1 MQTCVVAVT
10 RNGLGDMYLFDSF
23 ESADRHPI
31 IQYGDVICRGPQHVL
46 TQYNRLEIPDLLRRL
61 GDEMFR
67 SEVLMKLNDPAGPDE
82 MLSRYAPR
90 IWEYM
95 CKCAA
100 PPPEDAAEIVSIIR
114 RDRVLSIKEGRAM
127 NDKTKGQEANATTT
141 TTAAAAPKEPA
152 AKTYGGYPELSTIT
166 LLTDKDGKPYGKD
179 NNPKRAGSKSATRF
193 EAYKNGM
200 TIKDAIAA
208 GVFAADIPYDVAHN
222 YITVT
227 VPA

>member
-23 ESADRHPI
+23 EKADTHPI

-67 SEVLMKLNDPAGPDE
+67 SEVLMKLNDPAGPEE
-82 MLSRYAPR
+82 MLSRYSHR
-90 IWEYM
+90 IWEKM
-95 CKCAA
+95 CGLAK
-100 PPPEDAAEIVSIIR
+100 PPPENADEVVAIIR

-127 NDKTKGQEANATTT
+127 TDKTTT
-141 TTAAAAPKEPA
+141 TEAKPAAAPKEPA

-193 EAYKNGM
+193 EVYKNGM

-208 GVFAADIPYDVAHN
+208 GVTAADIPYDVAHN
-222 YITVT
+222 YITIK